1 MPRKKTK
8 VCMACEQEKPCT
20 AFYKSPNPLYDY
32 VPLCNQCR
40 NERLA
45 TYNKVTKTD
54 GGGLWIL
61 LMELGIPFISSVWK
75 ETEED
80 LKGPFRRGVKPN
92 SFVRYMEHLEESGI
106 EVQGIWQSDVML
118 TDLVDFAPEAREAR
132 KLQVEVDKLIRIWG
146 KFTTKDG
153 SIDQDAYLFL
163 ENSFENYTQELPEMD
178 VNTENRY
185 RDLCRCELQLRR
197 ANESGDA
204 NDISKA
210 QDRLNKQLALLG
222 MNDFKREVADERKQF
237 IDRIAWMIEET
248 EPAELEDEEA
258 YKDIRGYEKIYNDW
272 MRSMQNMLAG
282 DKKYPKIP
290 KEGQS

>member
-45 TYNKVTKTD
+45 TYNKVAKTD

-80 LKGPFRRGVKPN
+80 LKGPFGRGGKPN

-118 TDLVDFAPEAREAR
+118 TDLVDFAPEAKEAR
-132 KLQVEVDKLIRIWG
+132 KLQVEVDKLIKIWG
-146 KFTTKDG
+146 RFTTKDG
-153 SIDQDAYLFL
+153 NIDQDAYLFL
-163 ENSFENYTQELPEMD
+163 ENNFENYTQELPEMD

-197 ANESGDA
+197 ANESNDA

-222 MNDFKREVADERKQF
+222 MNDFKSNVKSEEQLAFEKRVA
-237 IDRIAWMIEET
+237 MIEFSK
-248 EPAELEDEEA
+248 PAECEDLKK
-258 YKDIRGYEKIYNDW
+258 YLDMVGYDKEKAIL
-272 MRSMQNMLAG
+272 MRSIRNAICG
-282 DKKYPKIP
+282 TRDYPDVS
-290 KEGQS
+290 KET

>member
-45 TYNKVTKTD
+45 TYNKVAKTD

-80 LKGPFRRGVKPN
+80 LKGPFGRGGKPN

-118 TDLVDFAPEAREAR
+118 TDLVDFAPEAKEAR
-132 KLQVEVDKLIRIWG
+132 KLQVEVDKLIKIWG
-146 KFTTKDG
+146 RFTTKDG
-153 SIDQDAYLFL
+153 NIDQDAYLFL
-163 ENSFENYTQELPEMD
+163 ENNFENYTQELPEMD

-197 ANESGDA
+197 ANESNDA

-222 MNDFKREVADERKQF
+222 MNDFKSNIKSEEQLAFEKRVA
-237 IDRIAWMIEET
+237 MIEFSK
-248 EPAELEDEEA
+248 PAECEDLKK
-258 YKDIRGYEKIYNDW
+258 YLDMVGYDKEKAIL
-272 MRSMQNMLAG
+272 MRSIRNAICG
-282 DKKYPKIP
+282 TRDYPDVS
-290 KEGQS
+290 KET

>member
-45 TYNKVTKTD
+45 TYNKVAKTD

-80 LKGPFRRGVKPN
+80 LKGPFGRGGKPN

-118 TDLVDFAPEAREAR
+118 TDLVDFAPEARDAR
-132 KLQVEVDKLIRIWG
+132 KLQIEVDKLIKIWG

-197 ANESGDA
+197 ANESNDA

-222 MNDFKREVADERKQF
+222 MNDFKSNIKSEEQLAFEKRVA
-237 IDRIAWMIEET
+237 MIEFSK
-248 EPAELEDEEA
+248 PAECEDLKK
-258 YKDIRGYEKIYNDW
+258 YLDMVGYDKEKAIL
-272 MRSMQNMLAG
+272 MRSIRNAICG
-282 DKKYPKIP
+282 TRDYPDVS
-290 KEGQS
+290 KEA

>member
-32 VPLCNQCR
+32 IPLCNQCR

-45 TYNKVTKTD
+45 TYNKVAKTD

-80 LKGPFRRGVKPN
+80 LKGPFGRGVKPN
-92 SFVRYMEHLEESGI
+92 SFVRYMERLEESGI

-118 TDLVDFAPEAREAR
+118 TDLVDFAPEAKEAK
-132 KLQVEVDKLIRIWG
+132 KLQVEVDKLIKIWG
-146 KFTTKDG
+146 RFTTRDG
-153 SIDQDAYLFL
+153 SVDQDAYLFL

-210 QDRLNKQLALLG
+210 QDRLNKQLKLL
-222 MNDFKREVADERKQF
+222 NLDTFNNNVKSEQEKF

-248 EPAELEDEEA
+248 EPAEEEDRKK
-258 YKDIRGYEKIYNDW
+258 YRDIAGYEKSFGEI
-272 MRSMQNMLAG
+272 MRSMKNLLTG
-282 DKKYPKIP
+282 SRDFPNIP
-290 KEGQS
+290 VDEK

>member
-1 MPRKKTK
+1 MPKKRTK
-8 VCMACEQEKPCT
+8 VCMACEQEKPYT

-40 NERLA
+40 NEHLA
-45 TYNKVTKTD
+45 TYNKVAGND

-61 LMELGIPFISSVWK
+61 LMELGIPFISSVWDL
-75 ETEED
+75 TEED
-80 LKGPFRRGVKPN
+80 LKGPFARGAKPN
-92 SFVRYMEHLEESGI
+92 SFVRYMAHLEESGI
-106 EVQGIWQSDVML
+106 EVQGIWQSDMML
-118 TDLVDFAPEAREAR
+118 TDLVDFAPEAKEAK
-132 KLQVEVDKLIRIWG
+132 KLQIEVDKLIKVWG

-153 SIDQDAYLFL
+153 NIDQDAYLFL
-163 ENSFENYTQELPEMD
+163 EGNFDNYTQELPEMD

-210 QDRLNKQLALLG
+210 QDRLNKQLKLL
-222 MNDFKREVADERKQF
+222 NLDTFNNTAKSEQEKF

-248 EPAELEDEEA
+248 EPAEEEDKKK
-258 YKDIRGYEKIYNDW
+258 YRDIAGYEKSFGEI
-272 MRSMQNMLAG
+272 MRSMKNLLTG
-282 DKKYPKIP
+282 SRDFPNIP
-290 KEGQS
+290 VDEK

>member
-45 TYNKVTKTD
+45 TYNKVAKTD

-61 LMELGIPFISSVWK
+61 LMELGIPFISSAWK

-80 LKGPFRRGVKPN
+80 LKGPFGRGGKPN

-118 TDLVDFAPEAREAR
+118 TDLVDFAPEAKEAR
-132 KLQVEVDKLIRIWG
+132 KLQVEVDKLIKIWG
-146 KFTTKDG
+146 RFTTKDG

-163 ENSFENYTQELPEMD
+163 ENNFENYTQELPEMD

-222 MNDFKREVADERKQF
+222 MNDFKSNIKSEEQLAFEKRVA
-237 IDRIAWMIEET
+237 MIEFSK
-248 EPAELEDEEA
+248 PAECEDLKK
-258 YKDIRGYEKIYNDW
+258 YLDMVGYDKEKAIL
-272 MRSMQNMLAG
+272 MRSIRNAICG
-282 DKKYPKIP
+282 TRDYPDVS
-290 KEGQS
+290 KEA

>member
-45 TYNKVTKTD
+45 TYNKVAKTD

-80 LKGPFRRGVKPN
+80 LKGPFGRGVKPN

-118 TDLVDFAPEAREAR
+118 TDLVDFAPEAKEAK

-146 KFTTKDG
+146 RFTTKDG

-222 MNDFKREVADERKQF
+222 MNDFKSNIKSEEQLAFEKRVA
-237 IDRIAWMIEET
+237 MIEFSK
-248 EPAELEDEEA
+248 PAECEDLKK
-258 YKDIRGYEKIYNDW
+258 YLDMVGYDKEKAIL
-272 MRSMQNMLAG
+272 MRSIRNAICG
-282 DKKYPKIP
+282 TREYPDVS
-290 KEGQS
+290 KEA

>member
-45 TYNKVTKTD
+45 TYNKVAKTD

-61 LMELGIPFISSVWK
+61 LMELGIPFVSSVWK

-80 LKGPFRRGVKPN
+80 LKGPFGRGGKPN

-118 TDLVDFAPEAREAR
+118 TDLVDFAPEAKEAR
-132 KLQVEVDKLIRIWG
+132 KLQVEVDKLIKIWG
-146 KFTTKDG
+146 RFTTKDG
-153 SIDQDAYLFL
+153 NIDQDAYLFL
-163 ENSFENYTQELPEMD
+163 ENNFENYTQELPEMD

-210 QDRLNKQLALLG
+210 QDRLNKQLKLL
-222 MNDFKREVADERKQF
+222 NLDTFNNSVKSEQEKF

-248 EPAELEDEEA
+248 EPAEEEDRKK
-258 YKDIRGYEKIYNDW
+258 YRDIAGYEKSFGEI
-272 MRSMQNMLAG
+272 MRSMKNLLTG
-282 DKKYPKIP
+282 SRDFPNIP
-290 KEGQS
+290 VDEK

>member
-45 TYNKVTKTD
+45 TYNKVAKTD

-80 LKGPFRRGVKPN
+80 LKGPFGRGGKPN

-118 TDLVDFAPEAREAR
+118 TDLVDFAPEAKEAR
-132 KLQVEVDKLIRIWG
+132 KLQVEVDKLIKIWG
-146 KFTTKDG
+146 RFTTKDG
-153 SIDQDAYLFL
+153 NIDQDAYLFL
-163 ENSFENYTQELPEMD
+163 ENSFENYTQELSEMD

-197 ANESGDA
+197 ANESNDA

-222 MNDFKREVADERKQF
+222 MNDFKSNIKSEEQLAFEKRVA
-237 IDRIAWMIEET
+237 MIEFSK
-248 EPAELEDEEA
+248 PAECEDLKK
-258 YKDIRGYEKIYNDW
+258 YLDMVGYDKEKAIL
-272 MRSMQNMLAG
+272 MRSIRNAICG
-282 DKKYPKIP
+282 TRDYPDVS
-290 KEGQS
+290 KET

>member
-45 TYNKVTKTD
+45 TYNKVAKTD

-80 LKGPFRRGVKPN
+80 LKGPFGRGVKPN

-118 TDLVDFAPEAREAR
+118 TDLVDFAPEAREAK

-163 ENSFENYTQELPEMD
+163 ENNFENYTQELSEMD

-222 MNDFKREVADERKQF
+222 MNDFKSNIKSEEQLAFEKRVA
-237 IDRIAWMIEET
+237 MIEFSK
-248 EPAELEDEEA
+248 PAECEDLKK
-258 YKDIRGYEKIYNDW
+258 YLDMVGYDKEKAIL
-272 MRSMQNMLAG
+272 MRSIRNAICG
-282 DKKYPKIP
+282 TRDYPDVS
-290 KEGQS
+290 KEA

>member
-45 TYNKVTKTD
+45 TYNKVAKTD

-80 LKGPFRRGVKPN
+80 LKGPFGRGVKPN

-118 TDLVDFAPEAREAR
+118 TDLVDFAPEAKEAK

-146 KFTTKDG
+146 RFTTRDG
-153 SIDQDAYLFL
+153 SVDQDAYLFL

-210 QDRLNKQLALLG
+210 QDRLNKQLKLL
-222 MNDFKREVADERKQF
+222 NLDTFNNNVKSEQEKF

-248 EPAELEDEEA
+248 EPAEEEDRKK
-258 YKDIRGYEKIYNDW
+258 YRDIAGYEKSFGEI
-272 MRSMQNMLAG
+272 MRSMKNLLTG
-282 DKKYPKIP
+282 SRDFPNIP
-290 KEGQS
+290 VDEK

>member
-45 TYNKVTKTD
+45 TYNKVAKTD

-80 LKGPFRRGVKPN
+80 LKGPFGRGVKPN
-92 SFVRYMEHLEESGI
+92 SFVRYMEHLEESEI

-118 TDLVDFAPEAREAR
+118 TDLVDFAPEAREAK
-132 KLQVEVDKLIRIWG
+132 KLQIEVDKLIRIWG
-146 KFTTKDG
+146 RFATKDG

-210 QDRLNKQLALLG
+210 QDRLNKQLKLL
-222 MNDFKREVADERKQF
+222 NLDTFNNNTKSEQEKF

-248 EPAELEDEEA
+248 EPAEEEDRKK
-258 YKDIRGYEKIYNDW
+258 YRDIAGYEKSFGEI
-272 MRSMQNMLAG
+272 MRSMKNLLTG
-282 DKKYPKIP
+282 SRDFPNIP
-290 KEGQS
+290 VDEK

>member
-45 TYNKVTKTD
+45 TYNKVAKTD

-80 LKGPFRRGVKPN
+80 LKGPFGRGVKPN

-118 TDLVDFAPEAREAR
+118 TDLVDFAPEAREAK

-146 KFTTKDG
+146 RFTTKDG

-163 ENSFENYTQELPEMD
+163 ENNFENYTQELPEMD

-210 QDRLNKQLALLG
+210 QDRLNKQLKLL
-222 MNDFKREVADERKQF
+222 NLDTFNNNIKSEQEKF

-248 EPAELEDEEA
+248 EPAEEEDRKK
-258 YKDIRGYEKIYNDW
+258 YRDIAGYEKSFGEI
-272 MRSMQNMLAG
+272 MRSMKNLLTG
-282 DKKYPKIP
+282 SRDFPNIP
-290 KEGQS
+290 VDEK

>member
-45 TYNKVTKTD
+45 TYNKVAKTD

-80 LKGPFRRGVKPN
+80 LKGPFGRGVKPN

-118 TDLVDFAPEAREAR
+118 TDLVDFAPEAREAK

-146 KFTTKDG
+146 KFATKDG

-210 QDRLNKQLALLG
+210 QDRLNKQLKLL
-222 MNDFKREVADERKQF
+222 NLDTFNNNTKSEQEKF

-248 EPAELEDEEA
+248 EPAEEEDRKK
-258 YKDIRGYEKIYNDW
+258 YRDIAGYEKSFGEI
-272 MRSMQNMLAG
+272 MRSMKNLLTG
-282 DKKYPKIP
+282 SRDFPNIP
-290 KEGQS
+290 VDEK

>member
-45 TYNKVTKTD
+45 TYNKVAKTD

-61 LMELGIPFISSVWK
+61 LMELGIPFVSSVWK

-80 LKGPFRRGVKPN
+80 LKGPFGRGVKPN

-118 TDLVDFAPEAREAR
+118 TDLVDFASEAKEAK

-146 KFTTKDG
+146 RFTTKDG

-222 MNDFKREVADERKQF
+222 MNDFKSNIKSEEQLAFEKRVA
-237 IDRIAWMIEET
+237 MIEFSK
-248 EPAELEDEEA
+248 PAECEDLKK
-258 YKDIRGYEKIYNDW
+258 YLDMVGYDKEKAIL
-272 MRSMQNMLAG
+272 MRSIRNAICG
-282 DKKYPKIP
+282 TREYPDVS
-290 KEGQS
+290 KEA

>member
-45 TYNKVTKTD
+45 IYNKVAKTD

-80 LKGPFRRGVKPN
+80 LKGPFGRGVKPN

-118 TDLVDFAPEAREAR
+118 TDLVDFAPEAKEAK
-132 KLQVEVDKLIRIWG
+132 KLQVEVDKLIKIWG
-146 KFTTKDG
+146 RFTTKDG

-210 QDRLNKQLALLG
+210 QDRLNKQLKLL
-222 MNDFKREVADERKQF
+222 NLDTFNNNIKSEQEKF

-248 EPAELEDEEA
+248 EPAEEEDRKK
-258 YKDIRGYEKIYNDW
+258 YRDIAGYEKSFGEI
-272 MRSMQNMLAG
+272 MRSMKNLLTG
-282 DKKYPKIP
+282 SRDFPNIP
-290 KEGQS
+290 VDEK

>member
-1 MPRKKTK
+1 
-8 VCMACEQEKPCT
+8 MACEQEKPCT

-45 TYNKVTKTD
+45 TYNKVAKTD

-80 LKGPFRRGVKPN
+80 LKGPFGRGVKPN

-118 TDLVDFAPEAREAR
+118 TDLVDFASEAKEAK

-146 KFTTKDG
+146 RFTTKDG

-210 QDRLNKQLALLG
+210 QDRLNKQLKLLNLDTFNNN
-222 MNDFKREVADERKQF
+222 MKSEQEKF

-248 EPAELEDEEA
+248 EPAEEEDRKK
-258 YKDIRGYEKIYNDW
+258 YRDIAGYEKSFGEI
-272 MRSMQNMLAG
+272 MRSMKNLLTG
-282 DKKYPKIP
+282 SRDFPNIP
-290 KEGQS
+290 VDEK

>member
-32 VPLCNQCR
+32 IPLCNQCR

-45 TYNKVTKTD
+45 TYNKVAKTD

-80 LKGPFRRGVKPN
+80 LKGPFGRGVKPN

-118 TDLVDFAPEAREAR
+118 TDLVDFAPEAKEAK
-132 KLQVEVDKLIRIWG
+132 KLQVEVDKLIKIWG
-146 KFTTKDG
+146 RFTTRDG
-153 SIDQDAYLFL
+153 SVDQDAYLFL

-210 QDRLNKQLALLG
+210 QDRLNKQLKLL
-222 MNDFKREVADERKQF
+222 NLDTFNNNVKSEQEKF

-248 EPAELEDEEA
+248 EPAEEEDRKK
-258 YKDIRGYEKIYNDW
+258 YRDIAGYEKSFGEI
-272 MRSMQNMLAG
+272 MRSMKNLLTG
-282 DKKYPKIP
+282 SRDFPNIP
-290 KEGQS
+290 VDEK

>member
-45 TYNKVTKTD
+45 TYNKVAKTD

-80 LKGPFRRGVKPN
+80 LKGPFGRGGKPN

-118 TDLVDFAPEAREAR
+118 TDLVDFAPEAKEAR
-132 KLQVEVDKLIRIWG
+132 KLQVEVDKLIKIWG
-146 KFTTKDG
+146 RFTTKDG

-197 ANESGDA
+197 ANESNDA

-222 MNDFKREVADERKQF
+222 MNDFKSNIKSEEQLAFEKRVA
-237 IDRIAWMIEET
+237 MIEFSK
-248 EPAELEDEEA
+248 PAECEDLKK
-258 YKDIRGYEKIYNDW
+258 YLDMVGYDKEKAIL
-272 MRSMQNMLAG
+272 MRSIRNAICG
-282 DKKYPKIP
+282 TRDYPDVS
-290 KEGQS
+290 KEA

>member
-45 TYNKVTKTD
+45 TYNKVAKTD

-80 LKGPFRRGVKPN
+80 LKGPFGRGVKPN

-118 TDLVDFAPEAREAR
+118 TDLVDFASEAKEAK

-146 KFTTKDG
+146 RFTTKDG

-163 ENSFENYTQELPEMD
+163 ENSFENYTQELTEMD

-210 QDRLNKQLALLG
+210 QDRLNKQLKLLNLDTFSNN
-222 MNDFKREVADERKQF
+222 MKSEQEKF

-248 EPAELEDEEA
+248 EPAEEEDRKK
-258 YKDIRGYEKIYNDW
+258 YRDIAGYEKSFGEI
-272 MRSMQNMLAG
+272 MRSMKNLLTG
-282 DKKYPKIP
+282 SRDFPNIP
-290 KEGQS
+290 VDEK

>member
-45 TYNKVTKTD
+45 TYNKVAKTD

-80 LKGPFRRGVKPN
+80 LKGPFGRGVKPN

-118 TDLVDFAPEAREAR
+118 TDLVDFAPEAKEAK

-146 KFTTKDG
+146 RFATKDG

-210 QDRLNKQLALLG
+210 QDRLNKQLKLLNLDTFNNN
-222 MNDFKREVADERKQF
+222 MKSEQEKF

-248 EPAELEDEEA
+248 EPAEEEDRKK
-258 YKDIRGYEKIYNDW
+258 YRDIAGYEKSFGEI
-272 MRSMQNMLAG
+272 MRSMKNLLTG
-282 DKKYPKIP
+282 SRDFPNIP
-290 KEGQS
+290 VDEK

>member
-1 MPRKKTK
+1 MPKKRTK
-8 VCMACEQEKPCT
+8 VCMACEQEKPYT

-40 NERLA
+40 NEHLA
-45 TYNKVTKTD
+45 TYNKVAGND

-61 LMELGIPFISSVWK
+61 LMELGIPFISSVWDL
-75 ETEED
+75 TEED
-80 LKGPFRRGVKPN
+80 LKGPFARGAKPN
-92 SFVRYMEHLEESGI
+92 SFVRYMAHLEESGI
-106 EVQGIWQSDVML
+106 EVQGIWQSDMML
-118 TDLVDFAPEAREAR
+118 TDLVDFAPEAKEAK
-132 KLQVEVDKLIRIWG
+132 KLQIEVDKLIKVWG

-153 SIDQDAYLFL
+153 NIDQDAYLFL
-163 ENSFENYTQELPEMD
+163 EGNFDNYTQELPEMD

-222 MNDFKREVADERKQF
+222 MNDFKSNIKSEEQLAFEKRVA
-237 IDRIAWMIEET
+237 MIEFSK
-248 EPAELEDEEA
+248 PAECEDLKK
-258 YKDIRGYEKIYNDW
+258 YLDMVGYDKEKAIL
-272 MRSMQNMLAG
+272 MRSIRNAICG
-282 DKKYPKIP
+282 TREYPDVS
-290 KEGQS
+290 KEA

>member
-45 TYNKVTKTD
+45 TYNKVAKTD

-80 LKGPFRRGVKPN
+80 LKGPFGRGVKPN

-118 TDLVDFAPEAREAR
+118 TDLVDFAPEAREAK

-146 KFTTKDG
+146 RFATKDG

-178 VNTENRY
+178 ANTENRY

-222 MNDFKREVADERKQF
+222 MNDFKSNIKSEEQLAFEKRVA
-237 IDRIAWMIEET
+237 MIEFSK
-248 EPAELEDEEA
+248 PAECEDLKK
-258 YKDIRGYEKIYNDW
+258 YLDMVGYDKEKAIL
-272 MRSMQNMLAG
+272 MRSIRNAICG
-282 DKKYPKIP
+282 TREYPDVS
-290 KEGQS
+290 KEA

>member
-1 MPRKKTK
+1 MPKKKTK

-45 TYNKVTKTD
+45 TYNKVAKTD

-80 LKGPFRRGVKPN
+80 LKGPFGRGVKPN

-118 TDLVDFAPEAREAR
+118 TDLVDFASEAKEAK

-146 KFTTKDG
+146 RFTTKDG

-210 QDRLNKQLALLG
+210 QDRLNKQLKLLNLDTFNNN
-222 MNDFKREVADERKQF
+222 MKSEQEKF

-248 EPAELEDEEA
+248 EPAEEEDRKK
-258 YKDIRGYEKIYNDW
+258 YRDIAGYEKSFGEI
-272 MRSMQNMLAG
+272 MRSMKNLLTG
-282 DKKYPKIP
+282 SRDFPNIP
-290 KEGQS
+290 VDEK

>member
-8 VCMACEQEKPCT
+8 ICMACEQEKPCT

-45 TYNKVTKTD
+45 TYNKVAKTD

-80 LKGPFRRGVKPN
+80 LKGPFGRGGKPN

-118 TDLVDFAPEAREAR
+118 TDLVDFAPEAKEAR
-132 KLQVEVDKLIRIWG
+132 KLQVEVDKLIKIWG
-146 KFTTKDG
+146 RFTTKDG
-153 SIDQDAYLFL
+153 NIDQDAYLFL
-163 ENSFENYTQELPEMD
+163 ENNFENYTQELPEMD

-222 MNDFKREVADERKQF
+222 MNDFKSNIKSEEQLAFEKRVA
-237 IDRIAWMIEET
+237 MIEFSK
-248 EPAELEDEEA
+248 PAECEDLKK
-258 YKDIRGYEKIYNDW
+258 YLDMVGYDKEKAIL
-272 MRSMQNMLAG
+272 MRSIRNAICG
-282 DKKYPKIP
+282 TRDYPDVS
-290 KEGQS
+290 KET

>member
-45 TYNKVTKTD
+45 TYNKVAKTD

-80 LKGPFRRGVKPN
+80 LKGPFGRGVKPN

-118 TDLVDFAPEAREAR
+118 TDLVDFAPEAKEAR
-132 KLQVEVDKLIRIWG
+132 KLQVEVDKLIKIWG
-146 KFTTKDG
+146 RFTTKDG
-153 SIDQDAYLFL
+153 NIDQDAYLFL
-163 ENSFENYTQELPEMD
+163 ENNFENYTQELPEMD

-210 QDRLNKQLALLG
+210 QDRLNKQLKLL
-222 MNDFKREVADERKQF
+222 NLDTFNNSIKSEQEKF

-248 EPAELEDEEA
+248 EPAEEEDRKK
-258 YKDIRGYEKIYNDW
+258 YRDIAGYEKSFGEI
-272 MRSMQNMLAG
+272 MRSMKNLLTG
-282 DKKYPKIP
+282 SRDFPNIP
-290 KEGQS
+290 VDEK

>member
-1 MPRKKTK
+1 MPKKRTK
-8 VCMACEQEKPCT
+8 VCMACEQEKPYT

-40 NERLA
+40 NEHLA
-45 TYNKVTKTD
+45 TYNKVAGND

-61 LMELGIPFISSVWK
+61 LMELGIPFISSVWDL
-75 ETEED
+75 TEED
-80 LKGPFRRGVKPN
+80 LKGPFARGAKPN
-92 SFVRYMEHLEESGI
+92 SFVRYMAHLEESGI
-106 EVQGIWQSDVML
+106 EVQGIWQSDMML
-118 TDLVDFAPEAREAR
+118 TDLVDFAPEAKEAK
-132 KLQVEVDKLIRIWG
+132 KLQIEVDKLIKVWG

-153 SIDQDAYLFL
+153 NIDQDAYLFL
-163 ENSFENYTQELPEMD
+163 EGNFDNYTQELPEMD

-222 MNDFKREVADERKQF
+222 MNDFKSNIKSEEQLAFEKRVA
-237 IDRIAWMIEET
+237 MIEFSK
-248 EPAELEDEEA
+248 PAECEDLKK
-258 YKDIRGYEKIYNDW
+258 YLDMVGYDKEKAIL
-272 MRSMQNMLAG
+272 MRSIQNAICG
-282 DKKYPKIP
+282 TREYPDVS
-290 KEGQS
+290 KEA

>member
-45 TYNKVTKTD
+45 TYNKVAKTD

-80 LKGPFRRGVKPN
+80 LKGPFGRGVKPN

-132 KLQVEVDKLIRIWG
+132 KLQVEVDKLIKIWG
-146 KFTTKDG
+146 RFTTKDG
-153 SIDQDAYLFL
+153 NIDQDAYLFL
-163 ENSFENYTQELPEMD
+163 ENSFENYTQELSEID

-197 ANESGDA
+197 ANESNDA

-210 QDRLNKQLALLG
+210 QDRLNKQLKLL
-222 MNDFKREVADERKQF
+222 NLDTFNNNAKSEQEKF

-248 EPAELEDEEA
+248 EPAEEEDRKK
-258 YKDIRGYEKIYNDW
+258 YRDIAGYEKSFGEI
-272 MRSMQNMLAG
+272 MRSMKNLLTG
-282 DKKYPKIP
+282 SRDFPNIP
-290 KEGQS
+290 VDEK

>member
-45 TYNKVTKTD
+45 TYNKVAKTD

-80 LKGPFRRGVKPN
+80 LKGPFGRGGKPN

-106 EVQGIWQSDVML
+106 EIQGIWQSDVML
-118 TDLVDFAPEAREAR
+118 TDLVDFAPEARDAR
-132 KLQVEVDKLIRIWG
+132 KLQVEVDKLIKIWG
-146 KFTTKDG
+146 RFTTKDG
-153 SIDQDAYLFL
+153 NIDQDAYLFL
-163 ENSFENYTQELPEMD
+163 ENSFENYTQELSEMD

-197 ANESGDA
+197 ANESNDA

-222 MNDFKREVADERKQF
+222 LNDFKSNIKSEEQLAFEKRVA
-237 IDRIAWMIEET
+237 MIEFSK
-248 EPAELEDEEA
+248 PAECEDLKK
-258 YKDIRGYEKIYNDW
+258 YLDMVGYDKEKAIL
-272 MRSMQNMLAG
+272 MRSIRNAICG
-282 DKKYPKIP
+282 TRDYPDVS
-290 KEGQS
+290 KEA

>member
-45 TYNKVTKTD
+45 TYNKVAKTD

-80 LKGPFRRGVKPN
+80 LKGPFGRGVKPN

-118 TDLVDFAPEAREAR
+118 TDLVDFAPEAREAK

-146 KFTTKDG
+146 RFATKDG

-210 QDRLNKQLALLG
+210 QDRLNKQLKLLNLDTFNNN
-222 MNDFKREVADERKQF
+222 MKSEQEKF

-248 EPAELEDEEA
+248 EPAEEEDRKK
-258 YKDIRGYEKIYNDW
+258 YRDIAGYEKSFGEI
-272 MRSMQNMLAG
+272 MRSMKNLLTG
-282 DKKYPKIP
+282 SRDFPNIP
-290 KEGQS
+290 VDEK

>member
-45 TYNKVTKTD
+45 TYNKVAKTD

-80 LKGPFRRGVKPN
+80 LKGPFGRGVKPN

-118 TDLVDFAPEAREAR
+118 TDLVDFASEAKEAK

-146 KFTTKDG
+146 RFTTKDG

-210 QDRLNKQLALLG
+210 QDRLNKQLKLLNLDTFNNN
-222 MNDFKREVADERKQF
+222 MKSEQEKF

-248 EPAELEDEEA
+248 EPAEEEDRKK
-258 YKDIRGYEKIYNDW
+258 YRDIAGYEKSFGEI
-272 MRSMQNMLAG
+272 MRSMKNLLTG
-282 DKKYPKIP
+282 SRDFPNIP
-290 KEGQS
+290 VDEK

>member
-45 TYNKVTKTD
+45 TYNKVAKTD

-80 LKGPFRRGVKPN
+80 LKGPFGRGGKPN

-118 TDLVDFAPEAREAR
+118 TDLVDFAPEAKEAR
-132 KLQVEVDKLIRIWG
+132 KLQVEVDKLIKIWG
-146 KFTTKDG
+146 RFTTKDG
-153 SIDQDAYLFL
+153 NIDQDAYLFL

-197 ANESGDA
+197 ANESNDA

-222 MNDFKREVADERKQF
+222 MNDFKSNIKSEEQLAFEKRVA
-237 IDRIAWMIEET
+237 MIEFSK
-248 EPAELEDEEA
+248 PAECEDLKK
-258 YKDIRGYEKIYNDW
+258 YLDMVGYDKEKAIL
-272 MRSMQNMLAG
+272 MRSIRNAICG
-282 DKKYPKIP
+282 TRDYPDVS
-290 KEGQS
+290 KET

>member
-45 TYNKVTKTD
+45 TYNKVAKTD

-80 LKGPFRRGVKPN
+80 LKGPFGRGVKPN

-146 KFTTKDG
+146 KFTTRDG

-163 ENSFENYTQELPEMD
+163 ENNFENYTQELPEMD

-210 QDRLNKQLALLG
+210 QDRLNKQLKLL
-222 MNDFKREVADERKQF
+222 NLDTFNNSIKSEQEKF

-248 EPAELEDEEA
+248 EPAEEEDRKK
-258 YKDIRGYEKIYNDW
+258 YRDIAGYEKSFGEI
-272 MRSMQNMLAG
+272 MRSMKNLLTG
-282 DKKYPKIP
+282 SRDFPNIP
-290 KEGQS
+290 VDEK

>member
-45 TYNKVTKTD
+45 TYNKVAKTD

-80 LKGPFRRGVKPN
+80 LKGPFGRGVKPN

-118 TDLVDFAPEAREAR
+118 TDLVDFAPEAKEAK

-163 ENSFENYTQELPEMD
+163 ENNFENYTQELSEMD

-222 MNDFKREVADERKQF
+222 MNDFKSNMKSEEQLAFEKRVA
-237 IDRIAWMIEET
+237 MIEFSK
-248 EPAELEDEEA
+248 PAEC
-258 YKDIRGYEKIYNDW
+258 KDLKKYLDMVGYDKEKAIL
-272 MRSMQNMLAG
+272 MRSIRNAICG
-282 DKKYPKIP
+282 TREYPDVS
-290 KEGQS
+290 KEA